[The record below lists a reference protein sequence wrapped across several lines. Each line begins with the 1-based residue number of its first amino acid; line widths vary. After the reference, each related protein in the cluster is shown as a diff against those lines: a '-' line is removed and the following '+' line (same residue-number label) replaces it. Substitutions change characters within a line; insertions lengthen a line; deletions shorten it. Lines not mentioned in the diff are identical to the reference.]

1 MASTRDD
8 LDMAD
13 VKEVLAFFPVLRQR
27 FSIVQVYTTLIEEFL
42 GFVRVTAVTVSAVT
56 IESLPCTNKA
66 VVSSRFAFDADS
78 NLYGVRVCMRKSCAL
93 SYSEGGHRD
102 LDGRNSFSEI
112 LNSHITTSAAR
123 IVL

>member
-78 NLYGVRVCMRKSCAL
+78 NLYGVRVCMRTSCTL
-93 SYSEGGHRD
+93 SWEDWSKLLRTVREATGIWMGETASP
-102 LDGRNSFSEI
+102 SF
-112 LNSHITTSAAR
+112 
-123 IVL
+123 

>member
-13 VKEVLAFFPVLRQR
+13 VKEVLVFFPVLRQR

-42 GFVRVTAVTVSAVT
+42 GFVRVTAVIVSAVT
-56 IESLPCTNKA
+56 LESLPCTNKA
-66 VVSSRFAFDADS
+66 VVSSRFVFDADS

-102 LDGRNSFSEI
+102 LDGRNSFSKI
-112 LNSHITTSAAR
+112 LNRHITTSAAR